1 MIKQIRNSL
10 YTTTLAMTPFLLSGC
25 GPDDGN
31 DKRVA
36 VAVTT
41 LLFFIVSMAVGQ
53 IKASRAASVRAA

>member
-1 MIKQIRNSL
+1 
-10 YTTTLAMTPFLLSGC
+10 MTPFLLSGC

-41 LLFFIVSMAVGQ
+41 LLFFIVSMAAGQ
-53 IKASRAASVRAA
+53 IKTWRAASVHAA